1 MLGEVSSS
9 SLGSEFPAALKTSQL
24 LENDGDT
31 REAAS
36 VIAAMLALGTVVLL
50 QTGIAVLMVAVVA
63 ELTLCWDAAGMLIIP
78 GLVPAELWVALKVG
92 A

>member
-9 SLGSEFPAALKTSQL
+9 SLGSELPAALKTSQL

-36 VIAAMLALGTVVLL
+36 VIAAMLAPGTAVLL
-50 QTGIAVLMVAVVA
+50 QTGIAVLMVAVVT
-63 ELTLCWDAAGMLIIP
+63 ELTLCWGAAGMLIIP